1 MRALASIVVVAL
13 AAAPGAVAAD
23 RGALTVEL
31 GPTLTVLG
39 ASPSQGSGST
49 TLATAGGGA
58 LGVRFALSN
67 ELELAA
73 TGLWEAPADYVHS
86 DVDVG
91 TATGTVRGT
100 FSERVQRYGLLA
112 GVRYVRGFVWR
123 LHLGLDVGWS
133 RETFTR
139 RDLLDVSDPGNVHSF
154 GLGLQD
160 RTTDAL
166 VLAPVVGLEW
176 QFGDHWSVSV
186 TPRAQIL
193 IGATNSIGFVVP
205 VSLGYS
211 WYVF

>member
-13 AAAPGAVAAD
+13 GAVPGAAAAD
-23 RGALTVEL
+23 RGALTLEL
-31 GPTLTVLG
+31 GPALTVLG

-58 LGVRFALSN
+58 IGVRYALSS

-100 FSERVQRYGLLA
+100 FSERVQRYGALA
-112 GVRYVRGFVWR
+112 GVRHVRGFVWR
-123 LHLGLDVGWS
+123 LHLGLEVGWS

-166 VLAPVVGLEW
+166 VLAPVLGVEW
-176 QFGDHWSVSV
+176 QFADHWTVSIM
-186 TPRAQIL
+186 PRLQYV
-193 IGATNSIGFVVP
+193 IGGVNRLGLLVP
-205 VSLGYS
+205 VSVGYS
-211 WYVF
+211 LYFF